1 MKLLHEHDLM
11 MDEPSLDIIVP
22 ELYRALGIADSE

>member
-1 MKLLHEHDLM
+1 MKLLL